1 MKEFIEKYSF
11 PTEHNVHVVTK
22 YMGKRIDKK
31 FLDDHPEISILYPN
45 QNEFT
50 EKYIELKNETLQN
63 KFSILE
69 INENG
74 IVKHL
79 NMNNLDELSE
89 I

>member
-1 MKEFIEKYSF
+1 MNEFIEKYSF
-11 PTEHNVHVVTK
+11 PTEQNVQVVTK
-22 YMGKRIDKK
+22 YLGKRIDKK

-45 QNEFT
+45 QREFT
-50 EKYIELKNETLQN
+50 EKYIELKNETLSN

-74 IVKHL
+74 MVKHL
-79 NMNNLDELSE
+79 NMNNLGEFST

>member
-1 MKEFIEKYSF
+1 MIEFIEKYDF
-11 PTEHNVHVVTK
+11 PREHNVQVITK

-31 FLDDHPEISILYPN
+31 FLDDHPEISTLYPT
-45 QNEFT
+45 QIEFT
-50 EKYIELKNETLQN
+50 EKYIELKNETFPN
-63 KFSILE
+63 KFSVLE

-79 NMNNLDELSE
+79 NIDNLNEFLT